1 MARVVC
7 VYRERTDYA
16 QGVEDWLESFFRAT
30 GRKIEVLNPDVDI
43 SVCETYDVVE
53 YPTILALDD
62 NGSVLASW
70 RGKLLPLIDEA
81 NYYAI

>member
-16 QGVEDWLESFFRAT
+16 QGVEDWLESFYRAT

-43 SVCETYDVVE
+43 SFCETYDVVE

-70 RGKLLPLIDEA
+70 RGRLLPLIDEV